1 MSRRK
6 GYRAFWKAEGEL
18 GRTAL
23 RAAGHLFREL
33 CREIEKLIITF
44 KQKRNEK
51 KSHVIDAGH
60 RDGNK
65 RTGTDRL

>member
-6 GYRAFWKAEGEL
+6 GFRAFWKAEGEL

-23 RAAGHLFREL
+23 RAVGHLFWAL
-33 CREIEKLIITF
+33 YCEIEKFITTF

-51 KSHVIDAGH
+51 ENHVVDAGSY
-60 RDGNK
+60 DGND
-65 RTGTDRL
+65 RTGADRL

>member
-6 GYRAFWKAEGEL
+6 GFRAFWKAEGEL

-23 RAAGHLFREL
+23 RAAGHLFRAL
-33 CREIEKLIITF
+33 YCEIEKLITTF

-51 KSHVIDAGH
+51 KSHVVDARRRG
-60 RDGNK
+60 GND
-65 RTGTDRL
+65 RTGADRL